1 MPVRKFVV
9 VCLWLSLGVAM
20 SYFLSLG
27 PDWFELLVLPAHF
40 VVALST
46 LCHGLPT
53 AVLVAVVLPNLN
65 YLALRSFDPRLLPI
79 FMFELILLSLFL
91 SLLMKGI
98 GLRISILFS
107 FIVSWAV
114 SRFVEHMFVSAFEF
128 HKLPFFLVALILN
141 TVLLPEV
148 KKLLVKSSELERR

>member
-1 MPVRKFVV
+1 MKKFVV

-27 PDWFELLVLPAHF
+27 TDWFELLVFPAHF

-46 LCHGLPT
+46 LCHGLST
-53 AVLVAVVLPNLN
+53 AVLVAIVLPNLN

-79 FMFELILLSLFL
+79 SMFELILLSLFL
-91 SLLMKGI
+91 SFFMKRI
-98 GLRISILFS
+98 RLRISILFS
-107 FIVSWAV
+107 FIVSWVV
-114 SRFVEHMFVSAFEF
+114 SQFVEYMFFSDFEF
-128 HKLPFFLVALILN
+128 RKLSLSSVALILN
-141 TVLLPEV
+141 TLLLPEV

>member
-1 MPVRKFVV
+1 MKKFVV
-9 VCLWLSLGVAM
+9 VCLWLSLGVAL

-27 PDWFELLVLPAHF
+27 PDWFELLVIPAHF

-46 LCHGLPT
+46 LCHGLST
-53 AVLVAVVLPNLN
+53 AVLIAVFLPNLN

-79 FMFELILLSLFL
+79 FIFELILLSLFL
-91 SLLMKGI
+91 SLLMKRI
-98 GLRISILFS
+98 RLRISILFS
-107 FIVSWAV
+107 FIISWVVA
-114 SRFVEHMFVSAFEF
+114 RFIEYVFISVFEF
-128 HKLPFFLVALILN
+128 RKLPLFLVALVLN